1 MSLSHQNA
9 DLEIPHSCRVIWN
22 SVAVPPLSHV
32 TSHSPVTLNSAS
44 WTSCQ
49 YATLCPPVPLSS
61 TSHLYAYSRSVGRY
75 PLPLS
80 RSCSRLLPNGLFHV
94 LLYFADV

>member
-9 DLEIPHSCRVIWN
+9 DLEILHSRRVIQN
-22 SVAVPPLSHV
+22 SVAVPPLSHI
-32 TSHSPVTLNSAS
+32 TNSPVTLNSAS
-44 WTSCQ
+44 WTLCQ
-49 YATLCPPVPLSS
+49 YAMLCPPVPLSS

-80 RSCSRLLPNGLFHV
+80 CSCSRLLPNGLFHMH
-94 LLYFADV
+94 LYFADV

>member
-1 MSLSHQNA
+1 VSLSHQNA
-9 DLEIPHSCRVIWN
+9 DPEMPHSCRVIQN
-22 SVAVPPLSHV
+22 SVAMPSLSHV
-32 TSHSPVTLNSAS
+32 TISPVALNPTS

-75 PLPLS
+75 PLLLS
-80 RSCSRLLPNGLFHV
+80 RSYSCLLPTGLFHV
-94 LLYFADV
+94 HLYFADV

>member
-1 MSLSHQNA
+1 MSLSHQNT
-9 DLEIPHSCRVIWN
+9 DPEIPHLHRVIWN

-32 TSHSPVTLNSAS
+32 TSHL

-49 YATLCPPVPLSS
+49 YTTLCPPVPLSS

-80 RSCSRLLPNGLFHV
+80 HSYSCLLPTRLFHV
-94 LLYFADV
+94 HLYFTDV

>member
-1 MSLSHQNA
+1 
-9 DLEIPHSCRVIWN
+9 
-22 SVAVPPLSHV
+22 
-32 TSHSPVTLNSAS
+32 

-80 RSCSRLLPNGLFHV
+80 HSYSCLLPTGLFHV
-94 LLYFADV
+94 HLYFTDV